1 MLRCDACKETISKK
15 KSSVRKHIGTA
26 KHNEAKKIIQNSKKR
41 DSSLLT
47 FLRRNDENSNTKG
60 ETLPDDMR
68 VFRFDLVE
76 SFLSAGI
83 PLSKIDHIRSFLEKY
98 GHRLTSHG
106 HLSELIPSVIEKE
119 KTTLNTC
126 RTVSGRRLLD
136 HF

>member
-1 MLRCDACKETISKK
+1 MFGSTLELQSTS
-15 KSSVRKHIGTA
+15 
-26 KHNEAKKIIQNSKKR
+26 EAKKIIQNSKKR

-119 KTTLNTC
+119 KTTLKTELSVLSVCPIHTTRVQWRIAVFHWNK
-126 RTVSGRRLLD
+126 
-136 HF
+136 